1 MTEGF
6 SDPRKYLRIAEDLR
20 AQIAGGTLAP
30 GEPIPSIT
38 IMQDKYGISRQTIA
52 KGLRILER
60 EGLLC
65 RVRGEGY
72 YVPSES
78 LAPLIVPP
86 RGLTSARHAA
96 APGPGSGPVRLDAV
110 RLDATWTATPL
121 HGYSASVDDHR
132 QHAYPAR
139 RGLAGRPRSQL
150 FTRQRH
156 FLSYLP

>member
-1 MTEGF
+1 MTAGF

-20 AQIAGGTLAP
+20 AQIVGGTLVS

-38 IMQDKYGISRQTIA
+38 VLQDKYGISRQTIA

-86 RGLTSARHAA
+86 RS
-96 APGPGSGPVRLDAV
+96 
-110 RLDATWTATPL
+110 
-121 HGYSASVDDHR
+121 
-132 QHAYPAR
+132 
-139 RGLAGRPRSQL
+139 
-150 FTRQRH
+150 
-156 FLSYLP
+156 